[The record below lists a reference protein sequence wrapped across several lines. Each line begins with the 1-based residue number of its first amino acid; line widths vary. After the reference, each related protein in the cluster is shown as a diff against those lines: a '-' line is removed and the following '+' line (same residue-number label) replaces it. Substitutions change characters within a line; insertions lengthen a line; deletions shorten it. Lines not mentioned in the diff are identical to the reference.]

1 MAATKKR
8 ISISSAAALLLLA
21 SRYSVSGFAT
31 IPTCRQQSSS
41 HLSMKNN
48 NNDNER
54 PNPFLSA
61 VITTALTTSLTLG
74 SLTGPVLADTP
85 ASSAQKYDGFVS
97 ANLCL

>member
-1 MAATKKR
+1 MAATKQR
-8 ISISSAAALLLLA
+8 ISISSVVLLLLA
-21 SRYSVSGFAT
+21 SRQHGVSGFAT

-48 NNDNER
+48 NDDNER

-61 VITTALTTSLTLG
+61 VIATALTTSLTLG
-74 SLTGPVLADTP
+74 SLAGPVLADTP

-97 ANLCL
+97 ANMCI